1 LSLRAQ
7 VLTWSDSDNSG
18 AVDQRFGAESLR
30 DGVRFGRE
38 RFCGLRIAVRGEVL
52 GPVEQADGEV
62 VGGPELARLG
72 GSVERRPGFR
82 VALKTEQSGADPE
95 S

>member
-1 LSLRAQ
+1 VTTRAR
-7 VLTWSDSDNSG
+7 SING
-18 AVDQRFGAESLR
+18 FGAESLC
-30 DGVRFGRE
+30 DDVRFGRE

-52 GPVEQADGEV
+52 GPVEQADGEG
-62 VGGPELARLG
+62 VGGPELAQCLG